1 MDKILVTGGS
11 GWIGG
16 FVVQILLQEGYDVHA
31 IYRRAHRADLFC
43 TWHQIDLWDEE
54 EVKALIEQVRPTH
67 LMHLAW
73 DAIPPQCYT
82 SLSNYNWMQSSK
94 TLIDHFI
101 QCGGQRLIVAGSCAE
116 YEWTTGLLSEVNS
129 SLSKKTLYAIC
140 KNSLRAWLESYT
152 EQRGISSGWARIFH
166 LYGPQEQGNRL
177 VSSII
182 RSLLAEREAACSH
195 GKQYRDFLFV
205 KDVADALVSF
215 LFSKVE
221 GALNIGSG
229 KPVQVKQI
237 ALMIAKKLGRERLL
251 RFGALPDPV
260 DEPLY
265 VGAHAGRLKQEL
277 RWQPQYSLSAGID
290 ETIEWYR
297 NIQKDIR

>member
-16 FVVQILLQEGYDVHA
+16 FVVQILLQKGYDVHA

-94 TLIDHFI
+94 KLIDHFI

-116 YEWTTGLLSEVNS
+116 YEWTPGLLSEVNS
-129 SLSKKTLYAIC
+129 SLSKKTLYAVC

-152 EQRGISSGWARIFH
+152 EQQGISSGWARIFH
-166 LYGPQEQGNRL
+166 LYGPYEQGNRL

-182 RSLLAEREAACSH
+182 RSLLDGREAACSL

>member
-16 FVVQILLQEGYDVHA
+16 FVVQILLQKGYDVHA

-54 EVKALIEQVRPTH
+54 DVKALIEEERPTH

-73 DAIPPQCYT
+73 DATPPQCYT

-101 QCGGQRLIVAGSCAE
+101 QSGGQRLIVAGSCAE
-116 YEWTTGLLSEVNS
+116 YEWTPGLLSEVNS
-129 SLSKKTLYAIC
+129 SLSEKTLYAVC

-152 EQRGISSGWARIFH
+152 EQWGISSGWARIFH

-195 GKQYRDFLFV
+195 GKQYRDFLYV

-215 LFSKVE
+215 LLSSVR
-221 GALNIGSG
+221 GIVNIGSG

-237 ALMIAKKLGRERLL
+237 AAIIAKKLDREHLL
-251 RFGALPDPV
+251 RMGVLANPV

-265 VGAHAGRLKQEL
+265 VGAHVGRLRKEL
-277 RWQPQYSLSAGID
+277 KWKPEYSLAQGLA
-290 ETIEWYR
+290 ETIEWHRYMQDTS
-297 NIQKDIR
+297 N